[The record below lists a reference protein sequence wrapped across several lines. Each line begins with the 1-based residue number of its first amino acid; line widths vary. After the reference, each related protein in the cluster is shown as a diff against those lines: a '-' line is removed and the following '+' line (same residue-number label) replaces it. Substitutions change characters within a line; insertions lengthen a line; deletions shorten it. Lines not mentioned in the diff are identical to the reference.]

1 MILPAGVFTLE
12 LFPEK
17 TRFVCEIMGS
27 LFWTTGLVIISGIA
41 YLLQDY
47 SWRYLQIL
55 LSCIELF
62 FAFEL
67 DSILAS
73 MNYKIFK
80 DFDQFVS
87 LYFGK

>member
-17 TRFVCEIMGS
+17 TRNHGFNVLDHWSCHYVRYS
-27 LFWTTGLVIISGIA
+27 LFAPKLLLEISTN
-41 YLLQDY
+41 
-47 SWRYLQIL
+47 
-55 LSCIELF
+55 CIELF

-67 DSILAS
+67 DLILAS

-80 DFDQFVS
+80 DLDQFVS